1 MAGYFLSERLKV
13 DRPLFF
19 TWSIMPGAVTA
30 ETLARSAFEACLI
43 DMQHGL
49 IDFADMLAMMTAMHK
64 AGKPVLVRPPLSD
77 QGLQAKVLD
86 AGAAGVVVPMINTPA
101 EARALVETTKYPPLG
116 QRSWGAYLAQAASGL
131 TTADYLARANGLF
144 TTIAMIETRQAV
156 DNVEAIAATDGI
168 DGLFVGPNDLCISLT
183 GGEAPDYRHPKVQ
196 AALPVIVKAA
206 EAAGKVP
213 GIFAPT
219 PDLALEFAGQGFRLI
234 SVGTDAGFLSAAAAS
249 TFADLTAG

>member
-1 MAGYFLSERLKV
+1 MAGYFLSERLKD

-19 TWSIMPGAVTA
+19 TWSIMPGAVAA

-49 IDFADMLAMMTAMHK
+49 IDFADVLAMMTAMHK

-101 EARALVETTKYPPLG
+101 EARALVDTTKYPPLG

-144 TTIAMIETRQAV
+144 TTIAMIETHQAV

-234 SVGTDAGFLSAAAAS
+234 SVGTDAGFLSAAATS